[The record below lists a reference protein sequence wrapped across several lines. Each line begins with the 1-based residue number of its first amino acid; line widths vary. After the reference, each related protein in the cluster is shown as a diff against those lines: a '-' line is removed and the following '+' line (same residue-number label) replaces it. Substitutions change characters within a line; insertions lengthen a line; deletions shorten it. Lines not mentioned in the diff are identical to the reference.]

1 MRMVAPLYWT
11 ADMVRA
17 LPDDGQRYE
26 TVFGELLVSPS
37 PGVTHQ
43 VILARL
49 FAVLGEYV
57 SREKLGVV
65 LTSPADI
72 SWNRADVLVQPDLF
86 VVSTEQ
92 LRSGNWKDVVHL
104 RLAVEILSPSTARQD
119 RFTKRQLYRK
129 MGVEEYWLVDPE
141 ARAIEGR
148 RPEAAGATPSGLRS
162 PTTDLTWHP
171 KGATTA
177 LRIELG
183 ALFAPV

>member
-26 TVFGELLVSPS
+26 TVYGQLLVSPS

-49 FAVLGEYV
+49 FALLGDYV
-57 SREKLGVV
+57 SRERIGVV

-72 SWNRADVLVQPDLF
+72 SWNRDDVLVQPDLF
-86 VVSTEQ
+86 VVSAEQ
-92 LRSGNWKDVVHL
+92 LRSGSWKDVVHL

-119 RFTKRQLYRK
+119 RFTKLRLYQD

-141 ARAIEGR
+141 ARVIEVAVR
-148 RPEAAGATPSGLRS
+148 TTSRLRP
-162 PTTDLTWHP
+162 PTSDLTWHP
-171 KGATTA
+171 AGATAA
-177 LRIELG
+177 LRVELVS
-183 ALFAPV
+183 LFAPV